1 MDLQQLATDLKKKV
15 SNQQLT
21 LDNAVIKQDTFA
33 TLLTFFSN
41 NTIPLTGITDPD
53 KQISVSGK
61 ILTITGN
68 QSLFSLSINV
78 TITLIQQDDDTLNSN
93 YATSFAGIKFS
104 DLATWGIL
112 PADAFGSYTPPGLG
126 FDTVSMAIVSD
137 SKQIV
142 QNWAAINSQ
151 NTLSLVGSIG
161 LNLTNIGFGIQRS
174 PNPLSGG
181 YDISFSLTGT
191 FKLGNTNLTVSA
203 LVPVGSGATKGQ
215 WNVTLSSTATL
226 ADGIADLTQIVFGN
240 NLFASLPPGFQDALS
255 FSINKLL
262 IVFSPAGEGVKFV
275 QIAIARPAD
284 KPWEVVSGF
293 TITGAGAT
301 FTLTKANTS
310 FSLNTS
316 VFGKFLIG
324 QPTAPAK
331 VYLDVYLYIPSGQND
346 WEAQI
351 SGSIENNSITDV
363 FSSLPASNGQ
373 SLPAFPVGLQLEK
386 ITLDYLNIT
395 YSPSSKTLTE
405 ISFSVTSIL
414 ELNIFDLFKVR
425 NPHTALDI
433 KNPTLSTQR
442 ALTGNVGGILEVAG
456 VPFNLLANK
465 PTAGL
470 GWTFSAA
477 MQPGTSIAILDLVK
491 YFLQSLNITSLP
503 DWVNKASLDISGIM
517 VSMYVPATGETNQN
531 KKYHVEGTVQWALN
545 INSFVL
551 PELTATVMMD
561 YINGNASG
569 KIAVAAVFLGL
580 PFKVG
585 YKFGSPNTEVYLEWL
600 GIQADYKHDA
610 VKNIDTI
617 LITFADMSLGEIITH
632 LIASFDPDFSLS
644 APWDGLNSI
653 NLSGL
658 SLKYTRNIADETK
671 NSIVIT
677 YKSAI
682 NLVFLEISALT
693 LTKDETGVFLGFEGK
708 FLGFPITSTSPNK
721 DAQKLA
727 GKGSDVRELGSIPT
741 PGLGAQYFDLDYL
754 GLGQKV
760 ELYPFQDLKTVDQA
774 LTSLKNVF
782 KDPVKPAPGQPPIL
796 PIKVKP
802 VTPGSSTLIYSD
814 ESSWLVATKFT
825 IIEAITLGVIFND
838 PNLYGLLVALNGDK
852 MKGLNGLNFQILYKK
867 VTDSTGVYQIELKL
881 PDAIRELQFG
891 AVSVTLPIIGI
902 DIYTNGSFK
911 LDFGFPYNMDFSRSL
926 TIQAF
931 PFTGSGGFYFAYLS
945 NVPSKNVPVTK
956 AGSFNP
962 IIEFGLGLQLG
973 VGKSINQGIL
983 KAGFSI
989 TLVGIF
995 EGVIAFY
1002 SPNSSTYPGANDTYY
1017 KISATVG
1024 LVGKL
1029 YGEINFAIISA
1040 TVNVTVYA
1048 YIQMVVEAYR
1058 KIPVYLEAG
1067 VSVSVS
1073 VSINLGFFSIS
1084 ISFSFSTTISA
1095 SFTIGS
1101 DSTAPW
1107 DFIPP
1112 SQSGLLTANKF
1123 AVQQP
1128 ACPAI
1133 SLNWQPLI
1141 LTDTEKANEQL
1152 SVYFFPQL
1160 TVAATNNTQAAQF
1173 ANILYIDA
1181 PVDGSVTDASLNK
1194 LVKGVLYWSINA
1206 AVNSSQSNTT
1216 LDNLKTENVSVDVLK
1231 QVYAYLAD
1239 TSSNPSPVP
1248 YSVIEPFLKA
1258 YFTINVM
1265 DPDYVLS
1272 QNSGKPININASILP
1287 LFPTLQLSWKLN
1299 GTSNNLSTYTV
1310 DDNYMQAVEDELE
1323 KLKVNYQNNLESA
1336 GDAAE
1341 EIAHGVAS
1349 LFMLNDAAS
1358 QSMPA
1363 FIFQDYILM
1372 VAKSAL
1378 QDAIAEFE
1386 LFKYG
1391 ITSSNESLN
1400 TLVSHFNELT
1410 YNCSDTT
1417 VITNNLT
1424 PAAIAIANSSVNFNI
1439 GLSLKISG
1447 LSYQVQY
1454 QDSLQIIA
1462 DKFKVQIS
1470 DFNIDSNLAIQGLIA
1485 ANTIVKIT
1493 GFSDYTIAPGQT
1505 ITQIAAAMKP
1515 LTGTTAATTVQVLQ
1529 AVKDSLALL
1538 SLAKLILPD
1547 VNYSTTGTDSF
1558 ENVSTYYGVTI
1569 DSIANNPANSV
1580 LTNLFN
1586 TDTIVIPDLNVLN
1599 VETVVSTFD
1608 TTDNIARIS
1617 AMAARYFLHGMR
1629 LPVPGNLGVT
1639 SALYA
1644 LNGQQ
1649 FALPAVKTGDDLSIQ
1664 LTKTGDTG
1672 PNCWMKFDNS
1682 CDSSTLNVKITDNTI
1697 SRINDLVGITLDPDT
1712 SPLPPQPSPMGKSV
1726 DETFTLKP
1734 GFAWQYPGKLS
1745 LPIGTPPNQLATSP
1759 TIWSFSDSL
1768 INKLLLPDQLVVP
1781 DLGLEVITMEKDSA
1795 GGFKKQTPNYAFSTI
1810 VEVDIQ
1816 KIVNKSAEATI
1827 LDNAY
1832 EINGANDTGIV
1843 YLERLIQYMNSG
1855 IGDSFI
1861 QQIQILYPPDN
1872 SGNTP
1877 DGLQSAENN
1886 DITLALV
1893 QANLSTETN
1902 PVRGFLDDALLE
1914 ESKRT
1919 VNTFKQFISYLWQC
1933 SITRTGGY
1941 YLYYK
1946 TGDGNGL
1953 PSTIFSKSNT
1963 GKIYVLI
1970 TYKQSL
1976 SINFVNSATIA
1987 TPINQAN
1994 TTVYV
1999 KADNLTTLTALAT
2012 PGNAGFILE
2021 RKKPDDYVPVE
2032 PYPIPANP
2040 QSHTQDINYLN
2051 YQYNLIGYQLMETNV
2066 FNGVWSLLPIGPVN
2080 EHEPDEVK
2088 NLKALSAK
2096 ALLDQNWKYN
2106 SLIPLAKNVKDASR
2120 IQPVKATYP
2129 AAIDDPYAGIG
2140 NAVNVRLNW
2149 QDMFG
2154 NMINTS
2160 LNNGQHD
2167 IILSN
2172 LYTDNLF
2179 SILQWPSLTAYYYFS
2194 APGGKTQLEFYTV
2207 IDPGRY
2213 TITLKLSKD
2222 EAINNAKIDMV
2233 TYQKI
2238 YYQLI
2243 QKDIKIQLE
2252 SSINA
2257 DDAQSQITIDPSIIS
2272 GYAGDIWAYLNQVV
2286 IDPATA
2292 VAPSFPAFTFGIGF
2306 NNRELIFELTVQ
2318 FAISRTA
2325 NVDPAFAGVP
2335 AVNTAVTALKPATSD
2350 PSVKSKAND
2359 APPMQSLTAFA
2370 TQFETSFKDL
2380 PSPGN
2385 FLKIAVGLDRESNDS
2400 NDKKIWVVHFDKNG
2414 KNGIYYKI
2422 DNSQQY
2428 FYAPQ
2433 PLANSL
2439 ETFEKIA
2446 INQYQSGQ
2454 SYPAGAP
2461 VVKTFSDIDLDSW
2474 GRTCLEAI
2482 DLFLTA
2488 EYAVPAFLIDSGA
2501 SLQKILDAKEL
2512 IAEGIAGNV
2521 NNIIEIDAPDNSSLQ
2536 NAKEKLKQQLLIQL
2550 SNSYKIS
2557 TIVQNSVNI
2566 LYGFDGSNQPVT
2578 QAPYV
2583 PQMYG
2588 DMAGTF
2594 ATAVRARHA
2603 VFGEDEKTADQ
2614 YTLSTAKIPLGNA
2627 DGGASWLTY
2636 LFEAKEAEKHS
2647 SFKFSDMKFNI
2658 SYIEHQIEEV
2668 KNMGKYLASSWLSLI
2683 IPLDVDLT
2691 DVGPVEIPIALRSYP
2706 TPPSLVSQ
2714 QVDYAP
2720 SGDKDKTTTLPQAV
2734 QWGYDF
2740 NYMPPLAGQDQVDVQ
2755 LQFNYTNQSDNSRS
2769 LFYLADGNYDP
2780 TLLPATLANFITV
2793 YPAIQADIVSA
2804 LIKSPEDPIA
2814 IKAVQAFG
2822 QLITDVGNAWTKW
2835 HQVTQQRKFMLKNA
2849 NVLPVI
2855 TYNYNIIES
2864 SQPDTGY
2871 LAIEVNP
2878 LNSAPALNL
2887 SLAGYLP
2894 GDDNT
2899 FYKMNGKVKQYL
2911 LYNER
2916 NTVPLRNLTIEAL
2929 SILERQNAWAGAQL
2943 VRNADL
2949 IEKPDG
2955 QFKTTNENF
2964 IYKTPLVKFYN
2975 ELVPLLVCNESI
2987 YIAQIQNPGNP
2998 AVLNLAV
3005 HMQNLFKTLLQNAN
3019 NLDQTIKVECLYL
3032 YNING
3037 TDAFNQIAIP
3047 VLLAPPLLFELSK
3060 DWDIGQAGN
3069 YCVDTKSFT
3078 CNLTSTVLNW
3088 FKDQGPSLNN
3098 GTLQFVIEIYGNNG
3112 GNNLPVLKLNNLLL
3126 EVIYVKELLS

>member
-21 LDNAVIKQDTFA
+21 LDNSVIKQDTFA
-33 TLLTFFSN
+33 ALLTFFSN
-41 NTIPLTGITDPD
+41 NNISLTGITDPD

-61 ILTITGN
+61 VLTITGS

-78 TITLIQQDDDTLNSN
+78 TITLTQQDDDTLSSN
-93 YATSFAGIKFS
+93 YATSFAGITFGNLTS
-104 DLATWGIL
+104 WGIL

-126 FDTVSMAIVSD
+126 FDTVSMTIVSD
-137 SKQIV
+137 SKQLV
-142 QNWAAINSQ
+142 QNWAAVNSQ
-151 NTLSLVGSIG
+151 NTLSLIDSIG

-203 LVPVGSGATKGQ
+203 LVPVGTGATKGQ
-215 WNVTLSSTATL
+215 WNVTLSSTSTL

-255 FSINKLL
+255 FSLTQLL
-262 IVFSPAGEGVKFV
+262 IVFSPANGGVKFI

-284 KPWEVVSGF
+284 TPWEVVSGF

-301 FTLTKANTS
+301 FTLNKANTGFALS
-310 FSLNTS
+310 TS

-324 QPTAPAK
+324 QPSAPTK

-346 WEAQI
+346 WLAEI
-351 SGSIENNSITDV
+351 NGSIQNNSITDV

-373 SLPAFPVGLQLEK
+373 SLPAFPIGLQLEQ

-395 YSPSSKTLTE
+395 YSPSSKTITE

-414 ELNIFDLFKVR
+414 ELNIFDLFKIQ
-425 NPHTALDI
+425 NPYTALDI
-433 KNPTLSTQR
+433 KNPTLASQR
-442 ALTGNVGGILEVAG
+442 ALTGNVGGTLVVAD
-456 VPFNLLANK
+456 VPFDLLANK
-465 PTAGL
+465 PVAGL
-470 GWTFSAA
+470 GWTFSAT

-491 YFLQSLNITSLP
+491 YFLQTLNITSLP
-503 DWVNKASLDISGIM
+503 DWVNKASLDITGIM
-517 VSMYVPATGETNQN
+517 VSMYVPATGETDQN

-545 INSFVL
+545 VNSFVL
-551 PELTATVMMD
+551 PELTAIVAMD
-561 YINGNASG
+561 YVNGKATGN
-569 KIAVAAVFLGL
+569 IAVSAIFLGL

-585 YKFGSPNTEVYLEWL
+585 YKFGSPDTEVYLEWL

-610 VKNIDTI
+610 AKNTDTI

-658 SLKYTRNIADETK
+658 SLKYVRNIADDTK
-671 NSIVIT
+671 SSITVT
-677 YKSAI
+677 YKADI
-682 NLVFLEISALT
+682 NLVFLEISSLT

-727 GKGSDVRELGSIPT
+727 GKGSDVRDLGSIPT
-741 PGLGAQYFDLDYL
+741 PGLGTQYFDLDYL

-760 ELYPFQDLKTVDQA
+760 ALYPFQDLKTVDQA

-802 VTPGSSTLIYSD
+802 ATPVSSTLIYSD

-852 MKGLNGLNFQILYKK
+852 MKSLSGLNFQILYKK

-956 AGSFNP
+956 AGTFNP
-962 IIEFGLGLQLG
+962 VIEFGLGLQLG

-989 TLVGIF
+989 TLVGVF
-995 EGVIAFY
+995 EGVVAFY
-1002 SPNSSTYPGANDTYY
+1002 SPNLPSYPGANDTYY

-1073 VSINLGFFSIS
+1073 VSINLGLFSIS

-1112 SQSGLLTANKF
+1112 TQSGLLA
-1123 AVQQP
+1123 ASLPGAQQP
-1128 ACPAI
+1128 VCPSI
-1133 SLNWQPLI
+1133 TLNWQPLI
-1141 LTDTEKANEQL
+1141 LTDAEKANELL

-1160 TVAATNNTQAAQF
+1160 TVAASGTAQAAQF

-1181 PVDGSVTDASLNK
+1181 PTDGSTKDASLNK

-1206 AVNSSQSNTT
+1206 AINTTQSNTT

-1239 TSSNPSPVP
+1239 TSSNPSPIP
-1248 YSVIEPFLKA
+1248 YSAIEPFLKA

-1265 DPDYVLS
+1265 DPDYVLA
-1272 QNSGKPININASILP
+1272 QNQGKAVNINASILP

-1299 GTSNNLSTYTV
+1299 GTSSTLSTQNV
-1310 DDNYMQAVEDELE
+1310 DTNYMEAVEAELE
-1323 KLKVNYQNNLESA
+1323 KLKVSYQNNLESA
-1336 GDAAE
+1336 GDEAE
-1341 EIAHGVAS
+1341 QTSHGITS
-1349 LFMLNDAAS
+1349 LFSVNDAAS
-1358 QSMPA
+1358 QPMPA

-1386 LFKYG
+1386 NFNYG
-1391 ITSSNESLN
+1391 ITSGNESLN
-1400 TLVSHFNELT
+1400 TLVTHFNQLT
-1410 YNCSDTT
+1410 YNCSDDT

-1424 PAAIAIANSSVNFNI
+1424 PAAIATANSSVNFNT
-1439 GLSLKISG
+1439 GLSLKITG

-1462 DKFKVQIS
+1462 DRFKVQVS
-1470 DFNIDSNLAIQGLIA
+1470 DLNIDSNLAIQGLVA
-1485 ANTIVKIT
+1485 ANTVVKIT
-1493 GFSDYTIAPGQT
+1493 GFNDYTIAPGQT

-1515 LTGTTAATTVQVLQ
+1515 VTGTTAATTAQVLQ

-1538 SLAKLILPD
+1538 SLAKLTLPD
-1547 VNYSTTGTDSF
+1547 VSYPTTGTDSF
-1558 ENVSTYYGVTI
+1558 ESVSTYYGVTI
-1569 DSIANNPANSV
+1569 DSIANNAANSV

-1586 TDTIVIPDLNVLN
+1586 TNMVVIPDLNVLN

-1608 TTDNIARIS
+1608 QTDNIARIS
-1617 AMAARYFLHGMR
+1617 AQAARYFLHGMR
-1629 LPVPGNLGVT
+1629 LPVPGNLTTT

-1649 FALPAVKTGDDLSIQ
+1649 FALPTVKTGDDLSIQ

-1697 SRINDLVGITLDPDT
+1697 SRINDLVGITIDPDT
-1712 SPLPPQPSPMGKSV
+1712 TPLPPQPAQMGKWV
-1726 DETFTLKP
+1726 NETFTLKP
-1734 GFAWQYPGKLS
+1734 GFAWQYPGKLT

-1759 TIWSFSDSL
+1759 TIWNFSDAL
-1768 INKLLLPDQLVVP
+1768 INKLLLPDQLVVE
-1781 DLGLEVITMEKDSA
+1781 DLGLEVILMEKDST
-1795 GGFKKQTPNYAFSTI
+1795 GGFKKETPNYAFSTI

-1816 KIVNKSAEATI
+1816 KIVNKSADATI

-1832 EINGANDTGIV
+1832 EVTGANDTGIV
-1843 YLERLIQYMNSG
+1843 YLERLIQYMNG
-1855 IGDSFI
+1855 GAGDGFI

-1877 DGLQSAENN
+1877 DGLQSAENS

-1902 PVRGFLDDALLE
+1902 PVKGALVLAEALE
-1914 ESKRT
+1914 NKTT
-1919 VNTFKQFISYLWQC
+1919 VNTFNQFISYLWQC

-1963 GKIYVLI
+1963 AKIYVLV

-1976 SINFVNSATIA
+1976 PINFVNSATIA
-1987 TPINQAN
+1987 TPIDAN
-1994 TTVYV
+1994 ATVYV
-1999 KADNLTTLTALAT
+1999 KADNLTTLSALAT
-2012 PGNAGFILE
+2012 PGNAGFMLE
-2021 RKKPDDYVPVE
+2021 RTKPDDYVPVE
-2032 PYPIPANP
+2032 PYPIPASP
-2040 QSHTQDINYLN
+2040 QSHTQDVNYLN
-2051 YQYNLIGYQLMETNV
+2051 YQYNLIGYQLIETSV

-2080 EHEPDEVK
+2080 EHDPDEVK

-2120 IQPVKATYP
+2120 IQPAKATYP

-2154 NMINTS
+2154 NIINTT

-2167 IILSN
+2167 IVLSN
-2172 LYTDNLF
+2172 LYSDNLY
-2179 SILQWPSLTAYYYFS
+2179 SILQWPSLTAYYYFVAS
-2194 APGGKTQLEFYTV
+2194 GGKTQLEFYAV
-2207 IDPGRY
+2207 VDPTRY
-2213 TITLKLSKD
+2213 TITPKLSKD
-2222 EAINNAKIDMV
+2222 EAISNAKIDMV

-2243 QKDIKIQLE
+2243 QKDIKVTLQ

-2257 DDAQSQITIDPSIIS
+2257 DDANNAITIDPLVIS

-2286 IDPATA
+2286 ANPATA
-2292 VAPSFPAFTFGIGF
+2292 MAPTFPALTFNIDF
-2306 NNRELIFELTVQ
+2306 NNAELIFELTVQ

-2325 NVDPAFAGVP
+2325 NVDPAFVGQVT
-2335 AVNTAVTALKPATSD
+2335 VNTAVTALKPATSD
-2350 PSVKSKAND
+2350 PTVKTKAND

-2370 TQFETSFKDL
+2370 TQFETVFKDL
-2380 PSPGN
+2380 PTAGN
-2385 FLKIAVGLDRESNDS
+2385 FLKIAVGLDRESNDN

-2414 KNGIYYKI
+2414 KNGIYYTI

-2428 FYAPQ
+2428 FFAPQ

-2439 ETFEKIA
+2439 ETFDKVA

-2454 SYPAGAP
+2454 NYPIGSS
-2461 VVKTFSDIDLDSW
+2461 VLKTFSDIDLDSW

-2488 EYAVPAFLIDSGA
+2488 EYAVPAFLIDKGA

-2521 NNIIEIDAPDNSSLQ
+2521 NNIIEIDAPDNSSLA

-2550 SNSYKIS
+2550 SNSYKIN
-2557 TIVQNSVNI
+2557 TIVQNSVKV
-2566 LYGFDGSNQPVT
+2566 LYGFKGSNEPVT
-2578 QAPYV
+2578 APPYV

-2603 VFGEDEKTADQ
+2603 VFGDDEKVADQ
-2614 YTLSTAKIPLGNA
+2614 YTLSTARIPLGA
-2627 DGGASWLTY
+2627 DDGGASWLTY
-2636 LFEAKEAEKHS
+2636 LFTAKEAEKHS

-2658 SYIEHQIEEV
+2658 SYIEHQIDQV
-2668 KNMGKYLASSWLSLI
+2668 KNMGEYLASSWLSLI
-2683 IPLDVDLT
+2683 IPLEVALT

-2720 SGDKDKTTTLPQAV
+2720 SGGKDQTTTLPQAV

-2740 NYMPPLAGQDQVDVQ
+2740 NYMPPVAGQDQVDIQ
-2755 LQFNYTNQSDNSRS
+2755 LQFNYTNQSSNLRR
-2769 LFYLADGNYDP
+2769 LFYLDDGSYDP

-2793 YPAIQADIVSA
+2793 YPAIQADIVKA

-2822 QLITDVGNAWTKW
+2822 QLITDVGNAWKKW
-2835 HQVTQQRKFMLKNA
+2835 HQVTQQRKMLLKNA
-2849 NVLPVI
+2849 ANALPVI
-2855 TYNYNIIES
+2855 TYNYNIVES
-2864 SQPDTGY
+2864 SQQDTDY
-2871 LAIEVNP
+2871 LVIEVNP
-2878 LNSAPALNL
+2878 LDSAPALNL

-2894 GDDNT
+2894 GDGHT
-2899 FYKMNGKVKQYL
+2899 FYKTDGKVKQYL
-2911 LYNER
+2911 LYNDR
-2916 NTVPLRNLTIEAL
+2916 STVPLRNLTIEAL

-2987 YIAQIQNPGNP
+2987 YIAKIQNPGTP
-2998 AVLNLAV
+2998 VVLNLAV
-3005 HMQNLFKTLLQNAN
+3005 HMQNMFKTLLQNVN
-3019 NLDQTIKVECLYL
+3019 NLNQTIKVECLYL
-3032 YNING
+3032 YNLNG
-3037 TDAFNQIAIP
+3037 TDSFSQIAIP
-3047 VLLAPPLLFELSK
+3047 ILLAPPKLFELNK
-3060 DWDIGQAGN
+3060 DWDIGQAGS
-3069 YCVDTKSFT
+3069 YCVGSTSYA
-3078 CNLTSTVLNW
+3078 CNLTETILDW
-3088 FKDQGPSLNN
+3088 FKSQGPSLNN
-3098 GTLQFVIEIYGNNG
+3098 GSLQFVIEIYGNNG

-3126 EVIYVKELLS
+3126 EVIYIQELLS

>member
-21 LDNAVIKQDTFA
+21 LDNSVIKQDTFA
-33 TLLTFFSN
+33 SLLTFFSN
-41 NTIPLTGITDPD
+41 NTISLTGITDPD

-61 ILTITGN
+61 VLTITGSE
-68 QSLFSLSINV
+68 SLFSLSINA
-78 TITLIQQDDDTLNSN
+78 TITLTQQDDDTLNSN
-93 YATSFAGIKFS
+93 YGTSFAGVKFS
-104 DLATWGIL
+104 DLTTWGIL
-112 PADAFGSYTPPGLG
+112 PADAFGPFTPPGLG
-126 FDTVSMAIVSD
+126 FDTVSMTVVSD
-137 SKQIV
+137 SKQLV

-151 NTLSLVGSIG
+151 NTLSLVSSIG

-215 WNVTLSSTATL
+215 WNVTLSSTSTL

-255 FSINKLL
+255 FSLTKLL
-262 IVFSPAGEGVKFV
+262 IVFSPAGAGVKFI
-275 QIAIARPAD
+275 QIAIARPVD

-301 FTLTKANTS
+301 FTLNKVNTS
-310 FSLNTS
+310 FALSTS

-324 QPTAPAK
+324 QSTAPTK

-346 WEAQI
+346 WQAQI

-373 SLPAFPVGLQLEK
+373 SLPAFPIGLQLQQ

-414 ELNIFDLFKVR
+414 ELNIFDLFKIQ

-433 KNPTLSTQR
+433 KNPTLASQR
-442 ALTGNVGGILEVAG
+442 ALTGNVGGTLVVAD
-456 VPFNLLANK
+456 VPFDLLANK
-465 PTAGL
+465 PEAGL
-470 GWTFSAA
+470 GWTFSAT

-491 YFLQSLNITSLP
+491 YFLKTLNITNLP
-503 DWVNKASLDISGIM
+503 DWINKASLNISGIK
-517 VSMYVPATGETNQN
+517 VSMYVPAAGETDQN
-531 KKYHVEGTVQWALN
+531 KKYHIEGTVQWALN
-545 INSFVL
+545 VNSFVL
-551 PELTATVMMD
+551 PELTAIVAMD
-561 YINGNASG
+561 YVNGAATGN
-569 KIAVAAVFLGL
+569 IAVSAIFLGL

-585 YKFGSPNTEVYLEWL
+585 YKFGSPDTEVYLEWL

-610 VKNIDTI
+610 DKNTDTI

-632 LIASFDPDFSLS
+632 LIASFDPEFSLS

-658 SLKYTRNIADETK
+658 SLKYTRNIADEAK
-671 NSIVIT
+671 NSIVIS
-677 YKSAI
+677 YKADI
-682 NLVFLEISALT
+682 NLVFLEISSLT

-708 FLGFPITSTSPNK
+708 FLGFPITSSSPNP

-727 GKGSDVRELGSIPT
+727 GKGSDVRDLGSIPT
-741 PGLGAQYFDLDYL
+741 PGLGTQYFDLDYL

-796 PIKVKP
+796 PIKIKP
-802 VTPGSSTLIYSD
+802 TTPVSSTLIYSD
-814 ESSWLVATKFT
+814 ESSWLIATKFT

-838 PNLYGLLVALNGDK
+838 PNLYGLLVALDGDK
-852 MKGLNGLNFQILYKK
+852 MKSLSGLNFQILYKK

-945 NVPSKNVPVTK
+945 NVPSKNVPVTTV
-956 AGSFNP
+956 GTFNP

-995 EGVIAFY
+995 EGVVAFY
-1002 SPNSSTYPGANDTYY
+1002 SPNLPTYPGANDTYY

-1073 VSINLGFFSIS
+1073 VSINLGLFSIS

-1101 DSTAPW
+1101 DGSAPW

-1112 SQSGLLTANKF
+1112 SKAGLLTANLF
-1123 AVQQP
+1123 ATQP
-1128 ACPAI
+1128 PVCPAI
-1133 SLNWQPLI
+1133 KLNWQPLI
-1141 LTDTEKANEQL
+1141 LTDAEKANELL

-1160 TVAATNNTQAAQF
+1160 TVATAGTAQAAQF

-1181 PVDGSVTDASLNK
+1181 PADGSTTDASLNK
-1194 LVKGVLYWSINA
+1194 LVKGVLFWSINA
-1206 AVNSSQSNTT
+1206 AVNATQSNTT

-1239 TSSNPSPVP
+1239 TSSNPSPIP
-1248 YSVIEPFLKA
+1248 YAAIEPFLKA
-1258 YFTINVM
+1258 YFSINVM
-1265 DPDYVLS
+1265 DPDYVLA
-1272 QNSGKPININASILP
+1272 QNQGKAININASILP

-1299 GTSNNLSTYTV
+1299 GTSSTLTTQNV
-1310 DDNYMQAVEDELE
+1310 DENYMQAIEDELE

-1336 GDAAE
+1336 NDEAE
-1341 EIAHGVAS
+1341 ETMHGITS
-1349 LFMLNDAAS
+1349 LFMANDAAS
-1358 QSMPA
+1358 QPMPA

-1386 LFKYG
+1386 NFNYSIISK
-1391 ITSSNESLN
+1391 NESLN
-1400 TLVSHFNELT
+1400 TLVAHFNELT
-1410 YNCSDTT
+1410 YNCNDST

-1424 PAAIAIANSSVNFNI
+1424 PAGIATANSTVNFNT
-1439 GLSLKISG
+1439 GLSLKITG

-1454 QDSLQIIA
+1454 QDTLQIIA
-1462 DKFKVQIS
+1462 DRFKVQVS
-1470 DFNIDSNLAIQGLIA
+1470 DLNIDSNLAIQGLLA
-1485 ANTIVKIT
+1485 ANVVVKIT
-1493 GFSDYTIAPGQT
+1493 GFNDYTIAPGQT

-1515 LTGTTAATTVQVLQ
+1515 TTGTTAATTVQVLQ
-1529 AVKDSLALL
+1529 AVKDSQALL

-1547 VNYSTTGTDSF
+1547 VNYPTTGTDSF
-1558 ENVSTYYGVTI
+1558 ESVSTYYGVTI

-1586 TDTIVIPDLNVLN
+1586 TNTVVIPNLNVLN

-1617 AMAARYFLHGMR
+1617 AQVARYFLHGMR
-1629 LPVPGNLGVT
+1629 LPIPGNLSVT
-1639 SALYA
+1639 SGLYA

-1649 FALPAVKTGDDLSIQ
+1649 FALPPVKTGDDLSIQ

-1672 PNCWMKFDNS
+1672 PNCWMQFDNS

-1697 SRINDLVGITLDPDT
+1697 SRINDLVSITIDPDT
-1712 SPLPPQPSPMGKSV
+1712 SPIPPQPAPMGKIV

-1734 GFAWQYPGKLS
+1734 GFAWQYPGKLA
-1745 LPIGTPPNQLATSP
+1745 LPIGTPPIQLATSP
-1759 TIWSFSDSL
+1759 TIWNFSDAL
-1768 INKLLLPDQLVVP
+1768 INKLLSPDQPLVQ
-1781 DLGLEVITMEKDSA
+1781 DLGLEVILMEKDSA
-1795 GGFKKQTPNYAFSTI
+1795 GGFKKETPNYAFSTI

-1816 KIVNKSAEATI
+1816 KIVNKSADATI

-1832 EINGANDTGIV
+1832 EVTGANDTGIV
-1843 YLERLIQYMNSG
+1843 YLERLIQYMNG
-1855 IGDSFI
+1855 GAGDGFI

-1877 DGLQSAENN
+1877 DGLQSAENK

-1902 PVRGFLDDALLE
+1902 PVKGALALAVDE
-1914 ESKRT
+1914 PKT
-1919 VNTFKQFISYLWQC
+1919 TINTFKQFISYLWQC

-1976 SINFVNSATIA
+1976 SINFVNSATVA
-1987 TPINQAN
+1987 TPIDAN
-1994 TTVYV
+1994 ATLYV
-1999 KADNLTTLTALAT
+1999 KADNLTTLTALTT
-2012 PGNAGFILE
+2012 PGNAGFMLE

-2032 PYPIPANP
+2032 PYPIPASP
-2040 QSHTQDINYLN
+2040 QSHTQDVNYLN
-2051 YQYNLIGYQLMETNV
+2051 YQYNLIGYQLIDNNV
-2066 FNGVWSLLPIGPVN
+2066 FNGVWSLLPVGPVN
-2080 EHEPDEVK
+2080 EHDPDEVK

-2120 IQPVKATYP
+2120 IQPAKPTYP
-2129 AAIDDPYAGIG
+2129 PAIDDPYAGIG
-2140 NAVNVRLNW
+2140 NSVNVRLNW

-2154 NMINTS
+2154 NIINTT

-2167 IILSN
+2167 IVLSN
-2172 LYTDNLF
+2172 LYSDNLF
-2179 SILQWPSLTAYYYFS
+2179 SILQWPSLTAYYYFAAS
-2194 APGGKTQLEFYTV
+2194 GGKPQLQFYAV
-2207 IDPGRY
+2207 VDPTRY
-2213 TITLKLSKD
+2213 TISPKLSKD
-2222 EAINNAKIDMV
+2222 EAISNAQIDMV
-2233 TYQKI
+2233 TYEKI

-2243 QKDIKIQLE
+2243 QKDIKVSLQ

-2257 DDAQSQITIDPSIIS
+2257 DDANNAITIDPSVIS

-2286 IDPATA
+2286 ANPATA
-2292 VAPSFPAFTFGIGF
+2292 VAPTFPALTFNINF
-2306 NNRELIFELTVQ
+2306 NNSELIFELTVQ

-2325 NVDPAFAGVP
+2325 NVDPAFASE
-2335 AVNTAVTALKPATSD
+2335 ATVNTAVTALKPATSD
-2350 PSVKSKAND
+2350 PSVKTNVND

-2370 TQFETSFKDL
+2370 TKFETSFKDL
-2380 PSPGN
+2380 PTAGN
-2385 FLKIAVGLDRESNDS
+2385 FLKIAVGLDRESNDTD
-2400 NDKKIWVVHFDKNG
+2400 DKKIWVVHFDSNG
-2414 KNGIYYKI
+2414 KNGIYYTI

-2428 FYAPQ
+2428 FFAPQ

-2439 ETFEKIA
+2439 ETFEKVA

-2454 SYPAGAP
+2454 NYPIGAP

-2474 GRTCLEAI
+2474 GRSCLEAI

-2488 EYAVPAFLIDSGA
+2488 EYAVPAFLIDKGA
-2501 SLQKILDAKEL
+2501 SLQTILDAKEL

-2521 NNIIEIDAPDNSSLQ
+2521 NNIIEIDKPDNSSLA

-2550 SNSYKIS
+2550 SNSYKIN
-2557 TIVQNSVNI
+2557 TIVQNSVKV
-2566 LYGFDGSNQPVT
+2566 LYGFNGSNEPVT
-2578 QAPYV
+2578 APPYV

-2603 VFGEDEKTADQ
+2603 VFGDDEKTADQ
-2614 YTLSTAKIPLGNA
+2614 YTLSTAKIPLGSSN
-2627 DGGASWLTY
+2627 GGASWLTY
-2636 LFEAKEAEKHS
+2636 LFEAKDAEKHS
-2647 SFKFSDMKFNI
+2647 SFKFSDMQFKI
-2658 SYIEHQIEEV
+2658 SYIEHQIDQV
-2668 KNMGKYLASSWLSLI
+2668 KNMGEYLASSWLTLI
-2683 IPLDVDLT
+2683 IPLDVALT

-2714 QVDYAP
+2714 VVDYAP
-2720 SGDKDKTTTLPQAV
+2720 SGNKDQTTTLQQAV

-2740 NYMPPLAGQDQVDVQ
+2740 NYMPPVAGQDQVDVQ
-2755 LQFNYTNQSDNSRS
+2755 LQFNYTNQSDNSRK
-2769 LFYLADGNYDP
+2769 LFYLDDGNYDP

-2804 LIKSPEDPIA
+2804 LIKSPQDPIA
-2814 IKAVQAFG
+2814 VKAVQAFG
-2822 QLITDVGNAWTKW
+2822 QLITDVGNAWKKW
-2835 HQVTQQRKFMLKNA
+2835 HQVIQQRKMMLKNA
-2849 NVLPVI
+2849 KALPVI

-2871 LAIEVNP
+2871 LVIDVNP
-2878 LNSAPALNL
+2878 LASAPALNL
-2887 SLAGYLP
+2887 SLAEYKP
-2894 GDDNT
+2894 GDGNT
-2899 FYKMNGKVKQYL
+2899 FYKMDGTVKKYL
-2911 LYNER
+2911 LYNDR

-2949 IEKPDG
+2949 IEKPNG

-2998 AVLNLAV
+2998 VMLNLAV
-3005 HMQNLFKTLLQNAN
+3005 HLQNLFKTLLQNAN
-3019 NLDQTIKVECLYL
+3019 NLNQTIKVECLYL
-3032 YNING
+3032 YNLNG
-3037 TDAFNQIAIP
+3037 TDSFNQIAIP
-3047 VLLAPPLLFELSK
+3047 VLLATPLLFELGK
-3060 DWDIGQAGN
+3060 DWDIGQADS
-3069 YCVDTKSFT
+3069 YCVNTNSFT
-3078 CNLTSTVLNW
+3078 CNLTTTILNW

-3098 GTLQFVIEIYGNNG
+3098 GSLQFVIEIYGDNG
-3112 GNNLPVLKLNNLLL
+3112 GNSLPVLKLNNLML
-3126 EVIYVKELLS
+3126 EVIYIKELQS